1 METTQLK
8 SIIETANQAYQKGD
22 FQSAAEYFEKA
33 QLSYAQSGDAIN
45 AAEMANNLSV
55 ARLRMNDGEGA
66 LSAAQGTEKVFEDI
80 QDVKRQAI
88 ALGNQAAALEL
99 LGKPE
104 QALDLYESCSDLLK
118 GTDEKELRAFVLSS
132 ISALQLK
139 TGKQFQ
145 AMASMDAALDH
156 KKQLSLKEKFL
167 KKLLKV
173 PFRMLNK
180 KE

>member
-1 METTQLK
+1 MENMTLSNYVEAGNK
-8 SIIETANQAYQKGD
+8 AYQNGD
-22 FQSAAEYFEKA
+22 YPSAANYFEKA
-33 QLSYAQSGDAIN
+33 WKAYSDSGDTIN

-55 ARLRMNDGEGA
+55 VRLKMNDGAGA
-66 LSAAQGTEKVFEDI
+66 LSASQGTEKIFEEI
-80 QDVKRQAI
+80 QDVKRHAI

-99 LGKPE
+99 LGESE
-104 QALDLYESCSDLLK
+104 QALELYEQCSLLLK
-118 GTDEKELRAFVLSS
+118 ETDEKELRAFVLSS

-156 KKQLSLKEKFL
+156 KNGLSLKEKFL

-173 PFRMLNK
+173 PFRMMNK
-180 KE
+180 R